1 MPRVEV
7 LREKVLLAR
16 KRIRLARRELGA
28 AMREDNR
35 STAALKAALERR
47 AARVIDDE
55 LEVRR

>member
-7 LREKVLLAR
+7 LREKVLAAR
-16 KRIRLARRELGA
+16 KRIRQARRELGA